1 MHFKIKTN
9 KQNNFYKF
17 PFKDVLFL
25 DAHSPFGIIIQTN
38 EKFRGIFSEND
49 QKG

>member
-1 MHFKIKTN
+1 MHFKIKSN

-17 PFKDVLFL
+17 PFRAVLLL

-38 EKFRGIFSEND
+38 EKFRGMLSEND
-49 QKG
+49 QIG